1 MISLDKWYFNVRF
14 LCRPGLPVFLI
25 AERESDCEK
34 LSQPC
39 GGCFREYAAF
49 YTQFKKTILS
59 LMRNTAIFPRQ
70 TDFGRFRTSIS
81 AFCVKDC
88 CPVRYEM

>member
-39 GGCFREYAAF
+39 GGCFREYVAF
-49 YTQFKKTILS
+49 YT
-59 LMRNTAIFPRQ
+59 
-70 TDFGRFRTSIS
+70 
-81 AFCVKDC
+81 
-88 CPVRYEM
+88 